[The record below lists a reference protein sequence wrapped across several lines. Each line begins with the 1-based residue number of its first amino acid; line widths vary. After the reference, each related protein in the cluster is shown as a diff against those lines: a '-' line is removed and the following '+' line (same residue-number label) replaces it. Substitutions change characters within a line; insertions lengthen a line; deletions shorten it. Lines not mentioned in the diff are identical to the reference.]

1 MTDDEL
7 DSLLETSALRVP
19 LPLTV
24 SFELCVAC
32 GDDDVEIETGVVA
45 VESRDGGDVA
55 VCVWLRLPDGEV
67 GGLSVV
73 SLVAVDET
81 DTVESRDALPLKAL
95 LSDDASEGGMLCD
108 PTPLFVL
115 TVEATALAVEVA
127 VLVGL

>member
-1 MTDDEL
+1 M
-7 DSLLETSALRVP
+7 P

-24 SFELCVAC
+24 AFELCVAC
-32 GDDDVEIETGVVA
+32 GDDDVEIETGDA
-45 VESRDGGDVA
+45 VESREGGDVA
-55 VCVWLRLPDGEV
+55 VCDWLRLPDGEV

-81 DTVESRDALPLKAL
+81 VRVESRDALPLKAL
-95 LSDDASEGGMLCD
+95 LGDDASEGGTLCE

-115 TVEATALAVEVA
+115 TTDATALPVEVA